1 MIEVAPDTLFI
12 GALVLIGIFV
22 VISVLGYLRNWQWT
36 GLPYYQGP
44 PGQNDIERRA
54 VTLWA
59 WMTLLVM
66 PITVA
71 IVAGFFAYRQNENT
85 LRQNQN
91 ALRVQSQ
98 RARDEAFQSYL
109 DQMSALIL
117 DHGLI
122 NAEKNSPVRD
132 LARSRT
138 LRL

>member
-1 MIEVAPDTLFI
+1 MIEVVPDTLFI
-12 GALVLIGIFV
+12 GALVLIGILV

-71 IVAGFFAYRQNENT
+71 IVAGFFAYRQNENA
-85 LRQNQN
+85 LRQNQNALRVHSKQNQN

-117 DHGLI
+117 DM
-122 NAEKNSPVRD
+122 A
-132 LARSRT
+132 
-138 LRL
+138 

>member
-1 MIEVAPDTLFI
+1 MIEVVPDTLFI

-22 VISVLGYLRNWQWT
+22 VISVLGYLCNWQWT

-91 ALRVQSQ
+91 ALRVQSK

>member
-1 MIEVAPDTLFI
+1 MIEVVPDTLFI

-91 ALRVQSQ
+91 ALRVQSK